1 VARARLQW
9 ADASELSN
17 RTRPELPPTF
27 ILRVTD
33 AACSDLGI
41 DQSGE
46 DDEIG
51 EQHPL
56 VRKFVN
62 GFVDPAAIDDG
73 VPFAQ
78 MPGKGLYRIKTGD
91 WRGIVWADTNIGVVW
106 LCRAARLADYSS
118 EDAAY
123 DALAA
128 LGDSGIFPTDD
139 ESGVARRDQKVV
151 HALRAMRDAM
161 QTAHE
166 LPNTWHQA
174 QMLAVGQADHE
185 AVVIGRAYVEEIE
198 VDDEVVIDRF
208 VIAVV
213 RAPDNEIAHEEWLE
227 LVAARVFPAHG
238 GEVDF
243 VGPDAL
249 PPGHELRP
257 GPEVALAQEA

>member
-1 VARARLQW
+1 MRRARLQW

-33 AACSDLGI
+33 AACADLNI
-41 DQSGE
+41 DQPGE
-46 DDEIG
+46 NDDLAA
-51 EQHPL
+51 QHPL

-62 GFVDPAAIDDG
+62 VFVDPAAIDDG

-78 MPGKGLYRIKTGD
+78 MPGKGLYRIKVRD
-91 WRGIVWADTNIGVVW
+91 WRGIVWADVRIGVVW
-106 LCRAARLADYSS
+106 LCRAVKLADYSS

-128 LGDSGIFPTDD
+128 LGEDGIFPTEG
-139 ESGVARRDQKVV
+139 ESRDAAGDQKIA

-161 QTAHE
+161 QAAHE
-166 LPNTWHQA
+166 LTNSWHQA
-174 QMLAVGQADHE
+174 RMHTGSQADE
-185 AVVIGRAYVEEIE
+185 ESRVIGRAYVEEIE
-198 VDDEVVIDRF
+198 VDDEVVVDRF

-213 RAPDNEIAHEEWLE
+213 RAPDSAISHEEWLK
-227 LVAARVFPAHG
+227 LVVARVFPPHG

-249 PPGHELRP
+249 PAGHELKP